1 MASALNHDSPE
12 VATPCE
18 DQETSLSGLNSM
30 PCSSSSLSPPNL
42 GSDHSVQ
49 RMGIGNENPCSADHE
64 HQPVHLQFD
73 SMAEAL
79 NWRVENQLD
88 RYFSFKS
95 CKSTKGLP
103 GSYRVMNCNRKAKD
117 ITNDAKKSKKTFQ
130 CLAKVIFNQRE
141 VCCCHDHQSKKCSN
155 AKLQVMV
162 YGCLAHS
169 HSLERRNIRLSKKVK
184 DQAVELLTSGI
195 RSDVVIEKYLSTND
209 QDLHSKPVTY
219 RDVYRIK
226 KTCNLG
232 GYDEK
237 ASEVKN
243 VMNLLGD
250 VAFHGFNFGK
260 QFTMSSTI
268 PEEIQEKVAETSGYF
283 LLTYASPEMLKRFRD
298 HSTIISI
305 DGTHGTNSAKFVL
318 ISVLVFGSAHIYSEC
333 NKAKKRI
340 KSITSV
346 LKSDDYDLKEK
357 RRLMDAS
364 KSTREFN

>member
-1 MASALNHDSPE
+1 
-12 VATPCE
+12 
-18 DQETSLSGLNSM
+18 
-30 PCSSSSLSPPNL
+30 
-42 GSDHSVQ
+42 
-49 RMGIGNENPCSADHE
+49 
-64 HQPVHLQFD
+64 
-73 SMAEAL
+73 MAEAL

-318 ISVLVFGSAHIYSEC
+318 ISVLVFDRRGEGSPVFQALVENENQIVFSVALRVLNSIAPDACENVKTVLSDTSHTFINSWKEIINPNVLWSVC
-333 NKAKKRI
+333 HWHLEKNWAKKIKNSDMLKDI
-340 KSITSV
+340 KS
-346 LKSDDYDLKEK
+346 L
-357 RRLMDAS
+357 RLMAELGPFTQRLLNIQS
-364 KSTREFN
+364 K